1 VTSGE
6 RRETYIST
14 QQASPREKA
23 WFSQANEDQGRACR
37 PQVSTLKGSRSSVG
51 VIGRIPRRVGFT
63 PFRGGRAM
71 RHGALTLRVSLDS
84 AAGGVRAAFST
95 PKRIGTAVQRNQL
108 RRRLRALLRSRAD
121 RLPHGWYLIG
131 ADAAAVDKNWGQL
144 QSTVDELLAS
154 LLHSTKPLENPNK
167 NTTCEA
173 L

>member
-1 VTSGE
+1 
-6 RRETYIST
+6 
-14 QQASPREKA
+14 
-23 WFSQANEDQGRACR
+23 
-37 PQVSTLKGSRSSVG
+37 
-51 VIGRIPRRVGFT
+51 
-63 PFRGGRAM
+63 M